1 MLIDARRTDPV
12 CGCSRFLL
20 QCPRDSAG
28 GQRDLP
34 RRRCW
39 ADHPPAWRTPAS
51 VPTITPS
58 RPARTPIRHP
68 RRPLDRPRIPSWPR
82 CVRGSRLPNP
92 IGPRGHCAQPPRI
105 RSICFYPPCC
115 ARRIEHSSIPLL
127 TRLSVPASRSV
138 AEIPGGGVGFGGLA
152 ACVAPVAPRQRR
164 HASGRHQ
171 PPPAA
176 SKIGNCGTHHLWLP
190 RRRTEQS
197 LARVVPRCDG
207 GACGPQGHRADY
219 GRCGRL
225 VNGIRADHASPAERG
240 PRPAIARTTVRHT
253 SGEAVPGT
261 CTHRSAAPL
270 LIASR
275 RREI

>member
-1 MLIDARRTDPV
+1 MSPSTAQHIFEAAKARAGIQKPGRIHLLRRAFATHLLEAGVDLRTIQVLLGHASLATTSRYLHVTRETLDAV
-12 CGCSRFLL
+12 
-20 QCPRDSAG
+20 
-28 GQRDLP
+28 
-34 RRRCW
+34 
-39 ADHPPAWRTPAS
+39 H
-51 VPTITPS
+51 V
-58 RPARTPIRHP
+58 
-68 RRPLDRPRIPSWPR
+68 
-82 CVRGSRLPNP
+82 
-92 IGPRGHCAQPPRI
+92 PRI